1 MAVNPLRASNAVLA
15 TTDSGL
21 TWTSPNMVWDPFDFG
36 TSTNDI
42 CALDAAHC
50 WAVGDAGMII
60 ATLGD
65 PPPSDTFAPFTE
77 AQGLDGACHGADFTF
92 TLYAYDGEQ
101 GSGVATTEY
110 RIDDGA
116 WQTSTTVTILAPA
129 DHSNDGVH
137 SVDYRSIDN
146 AGNVETL
153 RTRTVKIDTTPPSV
167 SFVLD
172 GGTAVTMSP
181 LISADS
187 AVSYASGTLEMRFSL
202 DGRTTWTDWEPYTAH
217 RTLDLSAAPLGM
229 Q

>member
-1 MAVNPLRASNAVLA
+1 
-15 TTDSGL
+15 
-21 TWTSPNMVWDPFDFG
+21 
-36 TSTNDI
+36 
-42 CALDAAHC
+42 
-50 WAVGDAGMII
+50 MII

-65 PPPSDTFAPFTE
+65 PPPPDTFAPFTE
-77 AQGLDGACHGADFTF
+77 AQGARTAPGTAPTSPSRCTPICN
-92 TLYAYDGEQ
+92 GEQ

-116 WQTSTTVTILAPA
+116 WQTGTTVTILAPA

-137 SVDYRSIDN
+137 SVDYRSTDK

-153 RTRTVKIDTTPPSV
+153 RTRTVKIDTTPPSG

-172 GGTAVTMSP
+172 GGAAVTMSP

-187 AVSYASGTLEMRFSL
+187 AVSDASVTLEMRFSW
-202 DGRTTWTDWEPYTAH
+202 DGRTTWTDWEPPTAH
-217 RTLDLSAAPLGM
+217 RTLDLSAAPRECSESGGSIATPPATSRSCWPASTWRPTRSP